1 MRLPKVVYMLPDEL
15 EDYVHNEAIVGDIL
29 KSFSNECGVLREYVY
44 CCNKDNIGKD
54 VKPGWMM
61 LGYNNSFVGKSERTM
76 KAEDL
81 IVSAEDVKTGK
92 RLIGYVCGCKGC
104 RTAFEDEEYDRSRPI
119 GLLTHPEELYGNV
132 RVYTDNME
140 SIKFYK

>member
-54 VKPGWMM
+54 VKPGWMVVDRPS
-61 LGYNNSFVGKSERTM
+61 NNSFISRSEV
-76 KAEDL
+76 ENEN
-81 IVSAEDVKTGK
+81 ISN
-92 RLIGYVCGCKGC
+92 
-104 RTAFEDEEYDRSRPI
+104 S
-119 GLLTHPEELYGNV
+119 
-132 RVYTDNME
+132 
-140 SIKFYK
+140 